1 MPRPF
6 TIEDMFAFDFVTEAQ
21 LSPTGH
27 YVVYTLMRSHH
38 VHACEYTNLMLF
50 DTRTSTHTP
59 LTSGEWTDSMPMWS
73 VDESNVFFLSN
84 RDGKNQIYTVDV
96 TDTSVTQLTN
106 LPQGCAGSLVQS
118 PDGLT
123 LAFSA
128 KQLVEPFDPQLPHR
142 LTRHI
147 PQFDGIGNV
156 DAFVKHIYTLDLTTH
171 TITQLTTGTWHHT
184 PCDWSPDGTQLLYM
198 ASLNPESILTSAD
211 LYVTDTQ
218 GNTQRIL
225 DSTWGTIQQARWFDA
240 AQIVVAGIPS
250 QRIYGSKNDLFVMH
264 IDGTNISCRT
274 TSLPNHLEA
283 RIHDDSPVPWTAL
296 PMPLIIDTATQSAIT
311 CYQQGGQIHVIQIAL
326 CGPEQITTLIHGD
339 RLCMPFNLVDNHLLF
354 GVATPNDPSQLV
366 LFDRVSGNEKQLT
379 GINQTIRAEL
389 AWPTIHPI
397 HATSTDG
404 TPVEGWIW
412 LPANGDAPHPTM
424 LYIHGGPHAA
434 QGYAFYFDALTL
446 TSAGYAVLM
455 INYRGSTG
463 YGDAFSTGINGDW
476 GNLDYHDLMTGVD
489 AAIACGLADANRLAC
504 GGLSAG
510 GYHTCWLVTHTHR
523 FKAAVAE
530 NAVTNWVSFYGTS
543 DIGPSFAVRQLGG
556 TPYQVP
562 ETYQRCA
569 PITYA
574 LTCHTPTLLIVGEHD
589 RRCPAEQSEQF
600 YTVLKQNGCITEMV
614 RLPNASHDGST
625 YGVWTER
632 RAQNE
637 ALVEWLN
644 RFI

>member
-6 TIEDMFAFDFVTEAQ
+6 TIDDLFAFDFVTEAK
-21 LSPTGH
+21 LSPSGR
-27 YVVYTLMRSHH
+27 YVVYALMRSHH
-38 VHACEYTNLMLF
+38 AHACEYTNLMLL
-50 DTRTSTHTP
+50 DTQTETHTT
-59 LTSGEWTDSMPMWS
+59 LTTGDWTDSSPVWIANETH
-73 VDESNVFFLSN
+73 VIFQSN
-84 RDGKNQIYTVDV
+84 RDGKNQLYTVDIAN
-96 TDTSVTQLTN
+96 TTVTQLTN
-106 LPQGCAGSLVQS
+106 ILQGCAGPIVLS
-118 PDGLT
+118 PDGRT

-128 KQLVEPFDPQLPHR
+128 KQCVEPFDPQQPHR
-142 LTRHI
+142 WTRHI
-147 PQFDGIGNV
+147 PRFDGIGNV
-156 DAFVKHIYTLDLTTH
+156 DAFVKHIYILDLTTH
-171 TITQLTTGTWHHT
+171 TVTQLTTDAWHHT

-198 ASLNPESILTSAD
+198 ASLNPNSILTSAD
-211 LYVTDTQ
+211 VYVTDTQ

-225 DSTWGTIQQARWFDA
+225 DSTWGTIQQARWLNQS
-240 AQIVVAGIPS
+240 QIVVAGIPS
-250 QRIYGSKNDLFVMH
+250 QRVYGSKNDLFVMH
-264 IDGTNISCRT
+264 IDGTNLTCRT
-274 TSLPNHLEA
+274 ASLPNHLEA
-283 RIHDDSPVPWTAL
+283 RIHDDSTVPWTSI

-311 CYQQGGQIHVIQIAL
+311 CYQEGGQIQVIQIAL
-326 CGPEQITTLIHGD
+326 SGPEQITTLLCGD
-339 RLCMPFNLVDNHLLF
+339 RLCMPFSLVGGQLLL

-366 LFDRVSGNEKQLT
+366 LFDRVANSETPLT
-379 GINQTIRAEL
+379 EINRAIRTEL
-389 AWPTIHPI
+389 QWPHIHTIHT
-397 HATSTDG
+397 TSTDG

-412 LPANGDAPHPTM
+412 LPNNGHAPYPTM

-434 QGYAFYFDALTL
+434 QGHAFYFDALSL

-476 GNLDYHDLMTGVD
+476 GNLDYHDLLAGVD
-489 AAIACGLADANRLAC
+489 AAIVGGLADANRLAC

-510 GYHTCWLVTHTHR
+510 GYHTCWLITHTHR

-530 NAVTNWVSFYGTS
+530 NAVTNWVSFYGTA
-543 DIGPSFAVRQLGG
+543 DIGPTFAVRQLGG
-556 TPYQVP
+556 TPYQMP
-562 ETYQRCA
+562 ETYHRCS

-574 LTCHTPTLLIVGEHD
+574 PSCQTPTLLIVGEED

-600 YTVLKQNGCITEMV
+600 YTVIKQNGCITEMV

-625 YGVWTER
+625 YGIWSER